1 MSNNLSRYLS
11 TYWRTFR
18 KGFDQVTVSESDK
31 KARRFLALDYYS
43 KREKDSIQLNIV
55 NIKESASFLLCLND
69 EKVVSVKGAEYI
81 EMERGKYV
89 INTSSDKVLI
99 EVAAD
104 AVK

>member
-1 MSNNLSRYLS
+1 M
-11 TYWRTFR
+11 
-18 KGFDQVTVSESDK
+18 
-31 KARRFLALDYYS
+31 ALDYYS
-43 KREKDSIQLNIV
+43 QREKDSIQLNIV
-55 NIKESASFLLCLND
+55 NIKENASFLLCLND